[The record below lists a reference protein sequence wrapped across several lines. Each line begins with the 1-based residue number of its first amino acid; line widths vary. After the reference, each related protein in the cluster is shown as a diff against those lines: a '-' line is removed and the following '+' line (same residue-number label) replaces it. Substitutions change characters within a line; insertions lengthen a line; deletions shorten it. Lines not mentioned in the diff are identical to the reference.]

1 MVPDFAQSTHGIR
14 NIFADIRNV
23 PTTSVLCEGVVKV
36 YPIECY
42 VQRQQLKF
50 LWKILHLDDMAPQ
63 KIVLLHGKSDPKYS
77 RGRGGRQR
85 TYNQCIKDAL
95 GNFGVT
101 MAQCIDLERQDWMQ
115 SSKEP
120 D

>member
-1 MVPDFAQSTHGIR
+1 MASGTFLPILGMFLLVF
-14 NIFADIRNV
+14 
-23 PTTSVLCEGVVKV
+23 SVRGWLK
-36 YPIECY
+36 YTRPIECYY

-63 KIVLLHGKSDPKYS
+63 KIVLLHGKLNPKYS

-101 MAQCIDLERQDWMQ
+101 MAQCIDMERQDWMQ